1 MPCCG
6 PVWLLFGRLRRRHS
20 SWIPAPRNRP
30 QCPHPWG
37 TLPAADA
44 AAKSTTKLLCSLQ
57 WFGDTVTFAHW
68 GSLWLAEGPATYF
81 ENVGGEA
88 AVPGSAFLDRFFADS
103 MTRFL
108 EHDAAAGASHP
119 LAVESG
125 ARAWRLHCSFCLAV
139 ALQVSRVPWSTR
151 VDVPVVQTPQLTLPL
166 ITLTAAQR
174 CNYLPGR
181 DEETPDRHQMR
192 RSSKQPGTTPNRTP
206 RSVSCRHRQ

>member
-1 MPCCG
+1 MDG
-6 PVWLLFGRLRRRHS
+6 LAPVWQVQAAALVLESRVTQHS
-20 SWIPAPRNRP
+20 TTPA
-30 QCPHPWG
+30 PWG

-44 AAKSTTKLLCSLQ
+44 AAKSAINLLCSLQ

-108 EHDAAAGASHP
+108 EHDAASGASHP

-125 ARAWRLHCSFCLAV
+125 TRTWRLHCSFCLAV
-139 ALQVSRVPWSTR
+139 AWQVSRGPWSTR
-151 VDVPVVQTPQLTLPL
+151 VDVSMMQTPQLTSSLV
-166 ITLTAAQR
+166 TLTAAQR
-174 CNYLPGR
+174 RSYLPGC
-181 DEETPDRHQMR
+181 DENTHDRHQMR
-192 RSSKQPGTTPNRTP
+192 RPSKQPRTTPNRTA
-206 RSVSCRHRQ
+206 RSVTCRHRQ